1 MLTPQPL
8 VWPSNQL
15 AHPEMIEVEQA
26 KLDAIIDM
34 AARLKDWPLL
44 ESAIDEK
51 IGQQI
56 DFVGWWRDNVRRK
69 GGERWKPI
77 DVAEPRYQAED
88 AEQLT
93 GLTKQQVSR
102 WRKQLGIADD
112 NPAGKPELVERW
124 RTIIRIRAY
133 KAAGLEE
140 ADNHRAE
147 GTGIDE
153 WFTPPAYI
161 DAARN
166 VLGAIDLDPASHPKA
181 QAWIGATEFY
191 TKAND
196 GLAQDWHGRVWL
208 NPPYSREL
216 IGRFIKKLAEEIHNK
231 HVKAAIVL
239 THNYTDTEWF
249 HQAVAIAT
257 AICFTRGRVRFV
269 DDLGNP
275 CAPTQGQAFVY
286 YGEKLDAF
294 ASAFSA
300 YGFVVVPRTT
310 QKT

>member
-1 MLTPQPL
+1 MTTPQPL

-15 AHPEMIEVEQA
+15 ARPEMIEVEQA

-44 ESAIDEK
+44 ESAINEK
-51 IGQQI
+51 IAQQI
-56 DFVGWWRDNVRRK
+56 DFVGWWRDNVRRA
-69 GGERWKPI
+69 GQGNN
-77 DVAEPRYQAED
+77 AEPRYFVEEAER
-88 AEQLT
+88 LT
-93 GLTKQQVSR
+93 GLSQQQTSR
-102 WRKQLGIADD
+102 WRKQLGIDDD

-181 QAWIGATEFY
+181 QAWIGASEFY

-239 THNYTDTEWF
+239 THNYSDTEWF
-249 HQAVAIAT
+249 HHAAAIAT

-275 CAPTQGQAFVY
+275 CAPTQGQAFFY
-286 YGEKLDAF
+286 IGPDIDAF
-294 ASAFSA
+294 DKAFSA
-300 YGFVVVPRTT
+300 YGLIVIPRRRETPR
-310 QKT
+310 

>member
-1 MLTPQPL
+1 MTTPQPL

-15 AHPEMIEVEQA
+15 ARPEMIEVEQA

-44 ESAIDEK
+44 ENAIDEK
-51 IGQQI
+51 IAQQI
-56 DFVGWWRDNVRRK
+56 DFVQGWRDNVRRP
-69 GGERWKPI
+69 GRRSI
-77 DVAEPRYQAED
+77 SADSALIAADD
-88 AEQLT
+88 AERLT
-93 GLTKQQVSR
+93 GIRHDQVSR
-102 WRKQLGIADD
+102 WRKQLGIDDD
-112 NPAGKPELVERW
+112 NPAGKPELVERY
-124 RTIIRIRAY
+124 REHIRLVAY
-133 KAAGLEE
+133 KKAGLEPS
-140 ADNHRAE
+140 DNHRAE

-161 DAARN
+161 DAARS

-196 GLAQDWHGRVWL
+196 GLTQDWHGRVWL

-216 IGRFIKKLAEEIHNK
+216 IGRFIKKLAQEIGNK

-249 HQAVAIAT
+249 HQAAAIAT

-275 CAPTQGQAFVY
+275 CAPTQGQAFFYHGPNV
-286 YGEKLDAF
+286 DAF
-294 ASAFSA
+294 AKAFNTH
-300 YGFVVVPRTT
+300 GLILIPRR
-310 QKT
+310 QPQ